1 MGWCWENSLILST
14 ERVNAGSSLAVQ
26 WSAVQPRVQLQPLVG
41 ELRSHMS
48 QGVTRN
54 IKEYT
59 FFRHNAIAHLIDYQY
74 IIYLFSPIYLYMHW
88 EVEKMV

>member
-1 MGWCWENSLILST
+1 MYKK
-14 ERVNAGSSLAVQ
+14 VNAGNSLAVQ

-48 QGVTRN
+48 QGVTRS

-59 FFRHNAIAHLIDYQY
+59 FFRHTAVAHLIVYHTLM
-74 IIYLFSPIYLYMHW
+74 IYD
-88 EVEKMV
+88 